1 MFASLRAHDLEP
13 LVTVNHFT
21 LPAWVNDPTTTRVLA
36 QLGLPAP
43 TAGWLSPGTP
53 AEFEKYAAYVA
64 WKYGDQVDNW
74 TVLNE
79 PVPPVLTQYLSIPGV
94 VPSWPPGVIRPD
106 LASTFLVNEAKGYV
120 GAYDAITPVGHH
132 GICQA
137 TPGQPGGIRR
147 LRQQHDPGPARQPGE
162 PTRRAGRRRVERL
175 LQQLVPERGDRRVGG
190 RQPGRDQDRPTR
202 STPTS

>member
-1 MFASLRAHDLEP
+1 M
-13 LVTVNHFT
+13 
-21 LPAWVNDPTTTRVLA
+21 A

-43 TAGWLSPGTP
+43 AAGWLSPSTP

-94 VPSWPPGVIRPD
+94 VPAWPPGVIRPD

-120 GAYDAITPVGHH
+120 A
-132 GICQA
+132 
-137 TPGQPGGIRR
+137 R
-147 LRQQHDPGPARQPGE
+147 LRRDPRLGHQPSRTTGPARRPSSDS
-162 PTRRAGRRRVERL
+162 PT
-175 LQQLVPERGDRRVGG
+175 
-190 RQPGRDQDRPTR
+190 T
-202 STPTS
+202 